1 MNVPIPRIRSTSS
14 GSGTPSRVNCEFPL
28 LPTWPPQSAAAATEE
43 EEGSRCNGVA
53 IANCNGGTGGGGG
66 RPRPRPD
73 VIFWEGQEETAV

>member
-1 MNVPIPRIRSTSS
+1 MPRTRSTSS
-14 GSGTPSRVNCEFPL
+14 GSGTPSRANCEFPL
-28 LPTWPPQSAAAATEE
+28 LPTWQPQSAAAAATGE

-53 IANCNGGTGGGGG
+53 ANCNGGTGGIGGGGG